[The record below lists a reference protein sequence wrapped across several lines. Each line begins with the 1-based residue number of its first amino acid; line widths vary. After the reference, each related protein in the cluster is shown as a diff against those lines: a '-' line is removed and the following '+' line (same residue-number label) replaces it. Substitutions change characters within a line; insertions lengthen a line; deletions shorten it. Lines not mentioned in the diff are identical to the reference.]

1 MAAGVT
7 PTPAEWRA
15 FLDRMLLWLGA
26 AALAAAAVF
35 FVAAN
40 WDALGRFAK
49 FALVEAAIV
58 AAMVVTLWRGMDSLA
73 GRAALFA
80 AAMLIGVLLALV
92 GQVYQTG
99 ADTYELFAAWALA
112 ILAWA
117 VISRQPAVWILW
129 LALINL
135 AVASYYQ
142 TFGGFLGAIFS
153 PPAALGMLFAIN
165 SVALIAWETLVA
177 RGVDW
182 LDVRWAPRVLAVAG
196 GTAITALAVLG
207 IFEHWP
213 TQAWYLLPYAMWLA
227 VIHWVYRIR
236 HVDMFILAGAVLSLV
251 IVVSLGLG
259 RELLDHGGAGGL
271 LLIGLVLI
279 ATGSVGAL
287 WLRKVAAEER
297 Q

>member
-1 MAAGVT
+1 MNNARAELLAWAERGLVPADRMTEAFVAAGVT
-7 PTPAEWRA
+7 PPPAEWRA

-58 AAMVVTLWRGMDSLA
+58 AAVVVTLWRGMDSLA

-153 PPAALGMLFAIN
+153 PPAVLGMLFAIN
-165 SVALIAWETLVA
+165 SIALIAWETLVA
-177 RGVDW
+177 RGVVKHDQ
-182 LDVRWAPRVLAVAG
+182 
-196 GTAITALAVLG
+196 ALA
-207 IFEHWP
+207 H
-213 TQAWYLLPYAMWLA
+213 A
-227 VIHWVYRIR
+227 H
-236 HVDMFILAGAVLSLV
+236 
-251 IVVSLGLG
+251 
-259 RELLDHGGAGGL
+259 
-271 LLIGLVLI
+271 
-279 ATGSVGAL
+279 
-287 WLRKVAAEER
+287 LRQLRCAD
-297 Q
+297 